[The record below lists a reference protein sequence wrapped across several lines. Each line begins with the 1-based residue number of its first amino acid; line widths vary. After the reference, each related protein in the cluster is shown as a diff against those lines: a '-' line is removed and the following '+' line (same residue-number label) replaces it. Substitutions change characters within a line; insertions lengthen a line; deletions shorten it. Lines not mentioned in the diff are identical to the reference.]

1 MQTILFAIPPR
12 RLNKTRAESIT
23 GSLGKPSK
31 MPGLAYGISAK
42 KCNVGGKLAIV
53 PGSVCAD
60 CYAMRDNYSYP
71 SVQAAHEKR
80 FSGLSSISWADS
92 MVFLIRRS
100 GETYFRWHD
109 AGDLQSFQHLLDIV
123 RIAESLPSVAF
134 WLPTKEKGL
143 VYRYR
148 EVFGDFPPNL
158 CVRLSGAMI
167 DGNPPA
173 YEGNTSTVH
182 KANAPIGSECE
193 AYTRGGKCGECR
205 DCWNR
210 DIKNVSYPKH

>member
-42 KCNVGGKLAIV
+42 KCNVGGKLALI

-109 AGDLQSFQHLLDIV
+109 SGDLQSFQHLLDIV

-182 KANAPIGSECE
+182 KAHAPIGSECE

>member
-12 RLNKTRAESIT
+12 RLNKARAESIT

-31 MPGLAYGISAK
+31 MPGRAYGISAK
-42 KCNVGGKLAIV
+42 KCNVGGKLALV

-80 FSGLSSISWADS
+80 FSGLSSVSWADS

-173 YEGNTSTVH
+173 YDGNTSTVH
-182 KANAPIGSECE
+182 KAHAPIGSECE

>member
-1 MQTILFAIPPR
+1 MQTVLFAIPPR

-42 KCNVGGKLAIV
+42 KCNVGGKLALI

-158 CVRLSGAMI
+158 CVRLSGAMV

>member
-1 MQTILFAIPPR
+1 MQTVLFAIPPR
-12 RLNKTRAESIT
+12 RLNKSRAESIT

-42 KCNVGGKLAIV
+42 KCNVGGKLALI

-60 CYAMRDNYSYP
+60 CYAMKDNYTYP

-80 FSGLSSISWADS
+80 FSGLSSVSWADS
-92 MVFLIRRS
+92 MIFLIRRS

-173 YEGNTSTVH
+173 YDGNTSTVH
-182 KANAPIGSECE
+182 KAHAPIGSECE

>member
-12 RLNKTRAESIT
+12 RLNKARAESIT

-42 KCNVGGKLAIV
+42 KCNVGGKLALI

-80 FSGLSSISWADS
+80 FSGLSSVSWADS

-100 GETYFRWHD
+100 GETFFRWHD

-173 YEGNTSTVH
+173 YDGNTSTVH
-182 KANAPIGSECE
+182 KAHAPIGSECE

>member
-1 MQTILFAIPPR
+1 MQTVLFAIPPR

-42 KCNVGGKLAIV
+42 KCNVGGKLALV

-80 FSGLSSISWADS
+80 FSGLSSVSWADS